1 MRHSKAVG
9 MVLGSGLLALGACGR
24 DVPTAQ
30 QASWD
35 DATSAVGLVYHHV
48 SQETPRSTSV
58 TPERFVEHLE
68 YLADNDFTVWALPRV
83 IDALRGGETMPPRTV
98 ALSFDDAYLSVYET
112 ALPQLQARGWPFTI
126 FVSTQYIDDGLR
138 DYMTWDQLRAAEQAG
153 ATIANH
159 SRTHPSMA
167 HPRAD
172 ESMVEWLAGIRAE
185 IESAQQRLDAEL
197 DAPARIFAWPYGEYS
212 PPVQS
217 LLRELG
223 FTGIAQRSGAM
234 GAGSDF
240 TALPRFPMATGFD
253 DMEQFALKARS
264 RPLPVSAVDPESAV
278 LPPEKDSASVSFSL
292 QPGDYR
298 ADAISCYSRGQA
310 LNIEQLDE
318 APLRLRVSGAG
329 PLPVGRT
336 IFNCTA
342 PASDGGGWF
351 WHSFLWMRPRADGSW
366 YEG

>member
-1 MRHSKAVG
+1 MRPSDALYVL
-9 MVLGSGLLALGACGR
+9 LGSCLLLMTACAR
-24 DVPTAQ
+24 EVPPEQ
-30 QASWD
+30 QATWD
-35 DATSAVGLVYHHV
+35 DANSAVALVYHHV
-48 SQETPRSTSV
+48 SAETPRSTSV

-68 YLADNDFTVWALPRV
+68 YLTENDFTIWALPRV
-83 IDALRGGETMPPRTV
+83 LDALRGSEAIPPRTV
-98 ALSFDDAYLSVYET
+98 ALTFDDAYLSVYET
-112 ALPQLQARGWPFTI
+112 ALPELQARGWPFTI
-126 FVSTQYIDDGLR
+126 FVSTQYIDDGLGN
-138 DYMTWDQLRAAEQAG
+138 YMSWEQLRAAEQAG

-167 HPRAD
+167 HPGPD
-172 ESMVEWLAGIRAE
+172 ESLVDWLARIRAE
-185 IESAQQRLDAEL
+185 IETAQQRLEAEL

-212 PPVQS
+212 PPVQA
-217 LLRELG
+217 LLGELE
-223 FTGIAQRSGAM
+223 FTGMAQRSGAM

-240 TALPRFPMATGFD
+240 TALPRYPMATGFD

-264 RPLPVSAVDPESAV
+264 RPLPVSAVDPESGV
-278 LPPEKDSASVSFSL
+278 LAPEQDSASVSFSL

-298 ADAISCYSRGQA
+298 ADAINCYSRGQA
-310 LNIEQLDE
+310 LEIERLEDT
-318 APLRLRVSGAG
+318 PLRLRVSSAV

-336 IFNCTA
+336 TFNCTA